1 MSGDSGLK
9 EQPLIFY
16 SDEMTLAKKI
26 LIKKHYAEVV
36 EMQGVMFQRRWR
48 NGSCMQ
54 E

>member
-9 EQPLIFY
+9 DQPLIFY
-16 SDEMTLAKKI
+16 SDEMTIAKRI
-26 LIKKHYAEVV
+26 LIQKHAEVV
-36 EMQGVMFQRRWR
+36 EVQGIRFQHRWR

>member
-16 SDEMTLAKKI
+16 SDEMTIAKRI
-26 LIKKHYAEVV
+26 LIQKHKEVV
-36 EMQGVMFQRRWR
+36 EVQGVMFQQRWR